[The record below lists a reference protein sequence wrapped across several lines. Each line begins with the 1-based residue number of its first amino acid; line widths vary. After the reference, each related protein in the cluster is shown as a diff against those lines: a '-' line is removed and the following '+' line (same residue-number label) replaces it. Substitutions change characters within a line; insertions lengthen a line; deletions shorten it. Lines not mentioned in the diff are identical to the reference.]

1 MKSPVNYFAITSS
14 IWNDYFETRAG
25 RKFGPDAMSRRK
37 REELLEELRATIKP
51 KESTLD
57 DRKLMQKIEESRAKR
72 LENDVN
78 NAFKK

>member
-1 MKSPVNYFAITSS
+1 MKTPVNYFAIASG
-14 IWNDYFETRAG
+14 IWNDWFETRAG

-37 REELLEELRATIKP
+37 REELLAELRATIKP
-51 KESTLD
+51 KESTLND
-57 DRKLMQKIEESRAKR
+57 KELIKKIEESRAKK